1 MGFTTFFSDFSGAES
16 VIFTLYNT
24 HKHSLTS
31 LSKNLNSL
39 EMLINSH
46 LLTVDTRLIGQKT
59 IEAYL
64 LFACIIH
71 AYYCKMSPN
80 LLDMK

>member
-1 MGFTTFFSDFSGAES
+1 MGFTTFFSDFSGAKS
-16 VIFTLYNT
+16 AFFTIYNT
-24 HKHSLTS
+24 DKYSLTP
-31 LSKNLNSL
+31 LSKILNSL

-46 LLTVDTRLIGQKT
+46 LLTAYTRLIGQKT
-59 IEAYL
+59 LEAYL

-80 LLDMK
+80 LLDMR

>member
-31 LSKNLNSL
+31 LSQILNDL
-39 EMLINSH
+39 EMLTNSH
-46 LLTVDTRLIGQKT
+46 LLTADTHLIGQKT
-59 IEAYL
+59 IEA
-64 LFACIIH
+64 
-71 AYYCKMSPN
+71 
-80 LLDMK
+80 